1 MGEPAVRGWL
11 RLSESHLLCDKV
23 VEHPHR
29 KESEQSPVLETL
41 RNDRVAWLRFCRAQ
55 CQMDGFAQT
64 LRGEAI
70 STCFVDDPLLEV
82 LHRLPILGLL
92 ELTQLLFF
100 ALVVHRSVHG
110 ARFDDHDVDAK

>member
-1 MGEPAVRGWL
+1 MTKVVWHSFSSPCHEMGEPAVRGWL
-11 RLSESHLLCDKV
+11 RLFESHLLCDKV

-41 RNDRVAWLRFCRAQ
+41 RNDRVACLRFCRAE
-55 CQMDGFAQT
+55 CHMDGFAQT
-64 LRGEAI
+64 LRGQAI

-92 ELTQLLFF
+92 ELTQIFFF
-100 ALVVHRSVHG
+100 ALVVH
-110 ARFDDHDVDAK
+110 